1 MANDFPFTINLLTVI
16 RFICCETKRIHEA
29 SERKNRKAWHKDETD
44 SQVWLDEPSIKVME
58 ILIIFFESI
67 HTGHFD
73 LGSE

>member
-1 MANDFPFTINLLTVI
+1 MKLA
-16 RFICCETKRIHEA
+16 K
-29 SERKNRKAWHKDETD
+29 KNRKAWHKDETD

-73 LGSE
+73 LGSEWSFKYLVPKKCDALQELS